1 MKAKPAKMG
10 SGNHGEARY
19 KYLSVP
25 WGKEGAAMIRTPTPE
40 HRACPPLVETMLDIR
55 HTHTKKKS
63 IFHIHYVRFTSSML
77 GIHPRALHMEYT
89 LPLSYIPSRK
99 RC

>member
-55 HTHTKKKS
+55 HKKKINLS
-63 IFHIHYVRFTSSML
+63 HTLCTFYFFNARDTSQGL
-77 GIHPRALHMEYT
+77 AHGIHSTTELH
-89 LPLSYIPSRK
+89 PQP
-99 RC
+99 